1 MPTSRPHIDR
11 RYRAGFS
18 SAVVAASVMLLS
30 AHAAFAADPSNL
42 TATVAGSTVTFRW
55 DGDGS
60 LWVLEAGS
68 APGLSNVGVIQF
80 ASTTRIRVFSNVPPG
95 TYYVRVRAI
104 VGETPGPPSN
114 EVVTGVGCS
123 WREFDLRSTIN
134 GRQVQL
140 AWNVF
145 GGQAQQGVQLEAG
158 TAPGLANVAV
168 LRLPSLA
175 ATFSATAAP
184 GTYYVRVRSIG
195 LCGAGPP
202 SNEVQLN
209 FGGTNCVPTL
219 SPFQR
224 SVFASGTYTGT
235 ITVPSGCA
243 WDVFTRDPR
252 WITVLT
258 PNGTGSGTIQYRVTL
273 PGGGTGQL
281 FITTTSGRYFVH
293 VVS

>member
-1 MPTSRPHIDR
+1 MPIPRARVHQ
-11 RYRAGFS
+11 RYPGRFS
-18 SAVVAASVMLLS
+18 SAVIVASVILFS
-30 AHAAFAADPSNL
+30 AQNAFAAAASDL
-42 TATVAGSTVTFRW
+42 TATVSGSTVTFRW
-55 DGDGS
+55 QGDGS

-68 APGLSNVGVIQF
+68 APGLSDLGVIQF
-80 ASTTRIRVFSNVPPG
+80 SSTTRIRVFSNVPPG

-104 VGETPGPPSN
+104 VGETAPSN
-114 EVVTGVGCS
+114 EVVVVIGCS
-123 WREFDLRSTIN
+123 WREFDLRSTIT
-134 GRQVQL
+134 GLQVQL

-145 GGQAQQGVQLEAG
+145 GGQFQQGVQLEAG

-168 LRLPSLA
+168 LLLPSIQA
-175 ATFSATAAP
+175 SFSATAAP

-209 FGGTNCVPTL
+209 VGGTNCVPTL

-224 SVFASGTYTGT
+224 TVFTSGVYTVN

-243 WDVFTRDPR
+243 WTVFTRDPS

-258 PNGTGSGTIQYRVTL
+258 TSGTGSGVIQYRVTL

-281 FITTTSGRYFVH
+281 FITTTSGRYFVN